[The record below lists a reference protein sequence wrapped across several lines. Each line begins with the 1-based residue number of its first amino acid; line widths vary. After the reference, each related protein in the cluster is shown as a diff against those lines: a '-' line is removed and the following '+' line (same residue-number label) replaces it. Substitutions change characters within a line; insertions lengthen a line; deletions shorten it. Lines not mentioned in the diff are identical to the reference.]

1 MIGILDRGKVMAC
14 AFAALVLGTLVCA
27 PSAFSQGPSEP
38 MRLSDLPSAGRFD
51 YEVIRKGENIGTHSV
66 EFRREGDRLAVA
78 TWTDIAVELLG
89 ITLYRFRYEA
99 KEDWIDGRLT
109 RLVSRTDNDGEMLT
123 VDLAG
128 AGGRIRGTCNGV
140 ALDLPADILPISVWH
155 PDFIRQSVILDQY
168 RCAAR
173 KIRATDRGIDLVVAG
188 LKKIKARH
196 YAVAGDL
203 QRDVWYGADGETIQ
217 VLFPAK
223 DGSKITFVMRPLPQ
237 PLLGTEQGLS
247 GSSLPSGQ

>member
-1 MIGILDRGKVMAC
+1 MVCVLS
-14 AFAALVLGTLVCA
+14 AALVLSTLVCA
-27 PSAFSQGPSEP
+27 PRAWSQGATEP

-51 YEVIRKGENIGTHSV
+51 YEVIREGENIGTHSV
-66 EFRREGDRLAVA
+66 EFRREGDHLAVA

-89 ITLYRFRYEA
+89 ITLYRFHYEA

-109 RLVSRTDNDGEMLT
+109 RLVSRTDNDGEMLS
-123 VDLAG
+123 VNLAG
-128 AGGRIRGTCNGV
+128 ASGRIRGTCNGV

-168 RCAAR
+168 KCAAR
-173 KIRATDRGIDLVVAG
+173 KIRATDRGIDLVFAG
-188 LKKIKARH
+188 PKNVKARH

-203 QRDVWYGADGETIQ
+203 QRDVWYGADGKTVQ

-223 DGSKITFVMRPLPQ
+223 DGSKIAFVMRPLLQ
-237 PLLGTEQGLS
+237 PPPDTEQGLS
-247 GSSLPSGQ
+247 GSSVPSTQ